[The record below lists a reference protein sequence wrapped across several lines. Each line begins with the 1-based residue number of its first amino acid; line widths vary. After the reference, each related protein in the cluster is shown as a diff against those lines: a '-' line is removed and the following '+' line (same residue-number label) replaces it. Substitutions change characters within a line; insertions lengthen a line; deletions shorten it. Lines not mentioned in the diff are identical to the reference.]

1 MKQRLRK
8 RTFWMLAAAVCI
20 GLSAAVYVACPQPLC
35 AKENTQCMR
44 GTTNHYAA
52 KGHVSFTNGHVVFG
66 LYDTQAAW
74 EFLERQPLV
83 ITLQRQEQRIILP
96 GLPERIFDIENT
108 TGMKPKAGDIAMDI
122 RHKNLVIFGRN
133 EEPSADFVP
142 IGHVIGGMEYL
153 LQTEGSFEGYLTT
166 HGKEDVH
173 EETM

>member
-20 GLSAAVYVACPQPLC
+20 CLSAAVYVACPQLLC
-35 AKENTQCMR
+35 AKENTQCVR
-44 GTTNHYAA
+44 GTTEQYVAT
-52 KGHVSFTNGHVVFG
+52 GHVSLTNGHVVFG

-83 ITLQRQEQRIILP
+83 ITLQRQEQRSILP

-142 IGHVIGGMEYL
+142 IGHVIGGMKYL
-153 LQTEGSFEGYLTT
+153 LQTEGSFEGYLSTQ
-166 HGKEDVH
+166 GKEDVH
-173 EETM
+173 EEAM